1 MVMSPGYHIV
11 VLAATVMSSAPVV
24 SQIMDGPVVQV
35 AVDVGVMV
43 GQIVEYHLTGC
54 HLVLFTTTPRSYVST
69 NIIRHVHMNVETGLV
84 VEEAWVF
91 SQDQLAQ
98 DFFLRGLWGD
108 ITTTCRA
115 LILDLTTSN
124 STDLVLRWAEAAGLW
139 RMPETRVVA
148 VGRRARV
155 KDFLLH
161 HTFRNTLHVIYLAF
175 QDLIPHVS
183 PHHGNSRLMKITGLE
198 ASVSERVWVYL
209 RCMYCNNGEADVQ
222 PIHQYNITSV
232 PQPTDNLFTEQV
244 KTLMGREMTVVAVPY
259 FPYVDYTPLSDEPG
273 GLVQLKDSI
282 DTRILEAF
290 ATALNFTYEIRE
302 EPEKIW
308 GMNENGTFTGMVGQ
322 LQREETDF
330 TTITGIS
337 AERLVII
344 EFLRTYPSDL
354 MTVTS
359 LKPSLLPQLL
369 SLIRPFE
376 GDLWVALL
384 LSVVAWGVCMWV
396 LQRAWQWVTGGLG
409 IKFSTSIL
417 YGWGALLEQP
427 PSVPSASDSGRM
439 LVGWWLVF
447 CLVITTGFRSSLIA
461 HMTVQGKTLP
471 IKTFEDLV
479 SQDNW
484 KWATEPWLLK
494 GIPLDFFSKNTNPV
508 VQKLYKHMEVL
519 GADEALHK
527 VLKGGFSLV
536 DFENYINIIV
546 ASRYADQHG
555 NNPFYVS
562 KRGVSIL
569 ATFGWSLRKGAPF
582 YTRFQQL
589 RSRLEDAGLI
599 SYWTK
604 EVMARRVKENREAN
618 PPNSEAAQAFTSQD
632 DTREKPLGMQHMQG
646 AFYLLF
652 LGFFLAFL
660 ALLGE
665 KLTHSRSLA
674 L

>member
-1 MVMSPGYHIV
+1 M
-11 VLAATVMSSAPVV
+11 
-24 SQIMDGPVVQV
+24 
-35 AVDVGVMV
+35 
-43 GQIVEYHLTGC
+43 
-54 HLVLFTTTPRSYVST
+54 
-69 NIIRHVHMNVETGLV
+69 
-84 VEEAWVF
+84 
-91 SQDQLAQ
+91 
-98 DFFLRGLWGD
+98 
-108 ITTTCRA
+108 
-115 LILDLTTSN
+115 
-124 STDLVLRWAEAAGLW
+124 
-139 RMPETRVVA
+139 
-148 VGRRARV
+148 
-155 KDFLLH
+155 
-161 HTFRNTLHVIYLAF
+161 TLHFVLQKTF
-175 QDLIPHVS
+175 S
-183 PHHGNSRLMKITGLE
+183 
-198 ASVSERVWVYL
+198 
-209 RCMYCNNGEADVQ
+209 
-222 PIHQYNITSV
+222 
-232 PQPTDNLFTEQV
+232 TEQV

-427 PSVPSASDSGRM
+427 PSVPSASDSGR
-439 LVGWWLVF
+439 
-447 CLVITTGFRSSLIA
+447 
-461 HMTVQGKTLP
+461 GKTLP

-508 VQKLYKHMEVL
+508 VQKLYKHMEICFENRKPLFTQVL

-604 EVMARRVKENREAN
+604 EVMARR
-618 PPNSEAAQAFTSQD
+618 D